1 MNLDSYNSIL
11 EKLNVFIKKYYTK
24 VLFKGVL
31 LFISFGF
38 LYFLVTLGVEYFLWL
53 NSTGRRILFF
63 LFIVVELFLLY
74 KYILIPL
81 FYLFKLK
88 KGINNKEA
96 SILIGK
102 HFSEVDD
109 KLYNLLDLA
118 EDGNTSELLLASIEQ
133 RSNKLTP
140 FQFTKA
146 IDFSDNVKY
155 AKYLIIPVILIGLIW
170 LSGNLSTFFG
180 SYNRVVNYDL
190 AYEPPAPF
198 QFKLLSTD
206 LNVLE
211 SETYTI
217 QLITEGKIK
226 PEEIFIV
233 VEGKEFLLQENSGR
247 YSYTFTPPLIT
258 TDFYFV
264 ANDIAS
270 RPYTL
275 NALKVPSIQNFNMVL
290 DFPNYTN
297 KPTETIKG
305 TGNATFP
312 EGTNV
317 TWEILG
323 THTDNINLIQQDT
336 FLRFNKMDDRFTLS
350 KKIYNNLSY
359 ELATSNN
366 NVQEY
371 EKLGYTINVIKDNY
385 PSIEVNRVLDS
396 LNPNVQYFVGDVSD
410 DYKVSSIQLVC
421 YVVSLEDDKQI
432 ITLGTPNTNLNQ
444 FYYTFPSGLS
454 LDTGK
459 NYSFYFQVTDNDAIH
474 NGKTTKSKV
483 FNIAL
488 LDSNQLKNNQL
499 EKRESILEDL
509 DKTLD
514 NLKEQKEALK
524 DINKEQKENRELNF
538 NSQTQIK
545 DFLNK
550 QQQQESMMQK
560 FSKQLK
566 ENLDKNSKDDET
578 NQFLKERLER
588 QEIEA
593 RKNEKLLEE
602 LNKVADKIKKEELT
616 KKLEEIAKNQQNNE
630 RSLEQLLEL
639 TKRYYVTE
647 KASQLAKDLDQ
658 LSKKQEEASEKSIQ
672 EQTNDNQ
679 EELNNEFNKISDELD
694 ELKKD
699 NIELKKP
706 ISLDI
711 DKSKQEDV
719 KDDQQDALDELNKH
733 QDNNNKSSEDNGSDK
748 PDNNASKKQKS
759 AAQKMKEMSE
769 SLQQSASG
777 SSESTMTEDA
787 EMLRQILDNL
797 ITFSFKQEQLY
808 DAMGN
813 AELAISQFSS
823 NIKQQQRLRSMFEHV
838 DDSLFALSLRR
849 VELSEFVN
857 EQITEVYYNIDKSL
871 ESIADNKIY
880 QGVSY
885 QQYVLN
891 ASNSLA
897 DFLAK
902 ILDNMQQSMK
912 SGSGSGQS
920 QGGFQLPDIIKGQ
933 GELQKKMG
941 QKGKSGESGSE
952 GESGKQPGQGKEG
965 EGEQKGQGDSGQEG
979 NDGQSGEGGQNGEKG
994 KSNQTGGENQ
1004 GGSGDGQPSEQELME
1019 IYEIYKEQQQL
1030 RNQLENQL
1038 QDMINAQ
1045 DKGLA
1050 QKLIQ
1055 MMENFEN
1062 DLIENGITQR
1072 TINKMNVIQHQ
1083 MLKLENA
1090 ALKQGDKKER
1100 KSDTNYNNFLNPI
1113 TTKPEL
1119 LNDYGNQI
1127 EFLNRQALPLQQIF
1141 QNKVKLYFKNDN

>member
-1 MNLDSYNSIL
+1 MNLDSYSNIL

-24 VLFKGVL
+24 VLFKGTL

-53 NSTGRRILFF
+53 NSTGRGILFF

-88 KGINNKEA
+88 KGISNKEA
-96 SILIGK
+96 SVLIGR
-102 HFSEVDD
+102 HFPEVDD

-118 EDGNTSELLLASIEQ
+118 EDANTSELLLASIEQ
-133 RSNKLTP
+133 RSNKLTS

-146 IDFSDNVKY
+146 IDFYENVKY
-155 AKYLIIPVILIGLIW
+155 AKYLIIPVIFIGLIW

-190 AYEPPAPF
+190 AYQPPAPF
-198 QFKLLSTD
+198 EFKLFSTD
-206 LNVLE
+206 FDVLE
-211 SETYTI
+211 SESYTI
-217 QLITEGKIK
+217 LLTTEGKIK

-233 VEGKEFLLQENSGR
+233 IEGKEFLLQEDNGR
-247 YSYTFTPPLIT
+247 YTYTFTPPLIT
-258 TDFYFV
+258 TVFYFV

-323 THTDNINLIQQDT
+323 TFTDNINLIERDT
-336 FLRFNKMDDRFTLS
+336 FSRFKKMDDRFSLS
-350 KKIYNNLSY
+350 KKIYYNLSY
-359 ELATSNN
+359 ELTTSNS

-371 EKLGYTINVIKDNY
+371 EKLGYTIKVIKDNY
-385 PSIEVNRVLDS
+385 PSIDVNRVLDS
-396 LNPNVQYFVGDVSD
+396 LNLNVQYFVGNVSD

-499 EKRESILEDL
+499 EQIESILEDL
-509 DKTLD
+509 DMTLD
-514 NLKEQKEALK
+514 KLIEQKEALK
-524 DINKEQKENRELNF
+524 DINKEQKENKELNF

-550 QQQQESMMQK
+550 QQQHESMMQK

-566 ENLDKNSKDDET
+566 ENLEKNSKDDET

-588 QEIEA
+588 QELEA
-593 RKNEKLLEE
+593 RKNKKLIEE
-602 LNKVADKIKKEELT
+602 LNKVADKIKKEELAN
-616 KKLEEIAKNQQNNE
+616 KLEEIAKNQQNNE
-630 RSLEQLLEL
+630 RSLVQLLEL

-647 KASQLAKDLDQ
+647 KAIQLAKDLDV
-658 LSKKQEEASEKSIQ
+658 LSKKQNTLSKIDTEVFSSEQQ
-672 EQTNDNQ
+672 EK
-679 EELNNEFNKISDELD
+679 LNNEFNKVSDELD

-699 NIELKKP
+699 NSELKKP
-706 ISLDI
+706 IFLDI
-711 DKSKQEDV
+711 DKSKQEGVKKDQEDV
-719 KDDQQDALDELNKH
+719 LDEFNK
-733 QDNNNKSSEDNGSDK
+733 QKGNDESSEDNSNEK
-748 PDNNASKKQKS
+748 PENNASKKQKS
-759 AAQKMKEMSE
+759 AAQKMQEMSE

-777 SSESTMTEDA
+777 SGESTMTEDA

-808 DAMGN
+808 DTMDN

-823 NIKQQQRLRSMFEHV
+823 NIKHQQRLRSMFEHV

-871 ESIADNKIY
+871 ESIADNRIY

-897 DFLAK
+897 DFLAN

-941 QKGKSGESGSE
+941 QMGESGESGSE
-952 GESGKQPGQGKEG
+952 GKKGKQPGEGMEG
-965 EGEQKGQGDSGQEG
+965 EGGQGNSGQGQEG
-979 NDGQSGEGGQNGEKG
+979 NDGQSGKSGQNAETG
-994 KSNQTGGENQ
+994 KSNQPGGENQ
-1004 GGSGDGQPSEQELME
+1004 GGTGDGQPSEQELME
-1019 IYEIYKEQQQL
+1019 IYEIYKVQQQL

-1050 QKLIQ
+1050 QKLIL

-1090 ALKQGDKKER
+1090 VLKQGEKKER
-1100 KSDTNYNNFLNPI
+1100 KSETNYNYFLNPI

>member
-1 MNLDSYNSIL
+1 MNLDSYNNIL
-11 EKLNVFIKKYYTK
+11 ERLNVFIKKYYTK
-24 VLFKGVL
+24 VLFKGIL

-53 NSTGRRILFF
+53 NSTGRGILFF

-74 KYILIPL
+74 KYILTPL

-118 EDGNTSELLLASIEQ
+118 EDANTSELLLASIEQ

-170 LSGNLSTFFG
+170 LSGNFSTFFG

-198 QFKLLSTD
+198 QFKLFTTD

-211 SETYTI
+211 SESYTI
-217 QLITEGKIK
+217 QLTTEGKIK

-233 VEGKEFLLQENSGR
+233 IEGKEFLLQEDNGR

-264 ANDIAS
+264 ANDIVS

-323 THTDNINLIQQDT
+323 THTDNISLIEQDT
-336 FLRFNKMDDRFTLS
+336 FLRFKKIDDRFNLS

-359 ELATSNN
+359 ELATSNT

-385 PSIEVNRVLDS
+385 PSIDVNRVLDS

-421 YVVSLEDDKQI
+421 YVVSLEDDRQI
-432 ITLGTPNTNLNQ
+432 ITLGMPNTNLNQ
-444 FYYTFPSGLS
+444 FYYTFPSGFS

-499 EKRESILEDL
+499 EQRESILEDL

-524 DINKEQKENRELNF
+524 DINKEQKENKELNF

-566 ENLDKNSKDDET
+566 ENLDKNSKNDET

-647 KASQLAKDLDQ
+647 KASQLAKDLDN
-658 LSKKQEEASEKSIQ
+658 LSKKQDDASKKKKDEPTIDKQEK
-672 EQTNDNQ
+672 
-679 EELNNEFNKISDELD
+679 LNNEFNKISDELD

-699 NIELKKP
+699 NSELKKP

-719 KDDQQDALDELNKH
+719 KGDQQDALDELNK
-733 QDNNNKSSEDNGSDK
+733 QKDNNVSSEDNGSDK
-748 PDNNASKKQKS
+748 PDNKVSKKQKS

-808 DAMGN
+808 DAMEN

-941 QKGKSGESGSE
+941 QMGKSGESGSE

-965 EGEQKGQGDSGQEG
+965 KGEQKGQGDSGQEG
-979 NDGQSGEGGQNGEKG
+979 NDGQSGKGGQNGEAG
-994 KSNQTGGENQ
+994 NSNQQGGENQ

-1038 QDMINAQ
+1038 QDMINAR

-1072 TINKMNVIQHQ
+1072 TINKINVIQHQ

-1090 ALKQGDKKER
+1090 ALKQGEKKER

-1141 QNKVKLYFKNDN
+1141 QNKVKLYFQNDN